1 MPVITEDLDVP
12 GGAGLKCQVVV
23 TLVGAGGAPAT
34 GFTADGHAIVGRN
47 VVIPVE
53 PPGDTSDWQL
63 DLVANSALTPA
74 GTAYRRVIQTAQGVV
89 ADDYFSVPAGGGP
102 YMLKDR
108 LTEAPASIASPAL
121 SVHAA
126 DLALHGG
133 GIELDYEVR
142 TTNLTISATGTA
154 LTEIARVT
162 IPLVAQPI
170 YLEAVVNVT
179 ASSGTADLLFC
190 LTASG
195 TPTTLGSLDAGTAIG
210 VPTAAVE
217 ANGRK
222 VRLSARLAPSTP
234 AGDYILGGNLLAGT
248 ATVLATSLLPTK
260 LWAVRA

>member
-1 MPVITEDLDVP
+1 MPVITEDLDIP
-12 GGAGLKCQVVV
+12 GGTGLKCQVIV
-23 TLVGAGGAPAT
+23 TLVGAGGAPAV
-34 GFTADGHAIVGRN
+34 GYTADGRAVVGRN
-47 VVIPVE
+47 VVVPPE
-53 PPGDTSDWQL
+53 PPGLSTWQL
-63 DLVANSALTPA
+63 DLVANSALIPA

-89 ADDYFSVPAGGGP
+89 ADDYFTVPAAGGP
-102 YMLKDR
+102 YLLKDR
-108 LTEAPASIASPAL
+108 LATPPASIASPAL
-121 SVHAA
+121 DLHAA

-162 IPLVAQPI
+162 IPLVARPI
-170 YLEAVVNVT
+170 YLEAEVNAA
-179 ASSGTADLLFC
+179 ASSGTANLLFC

-195 TPTTLGSLDAGTAIG
+195 TATTLGSLDAGTAIG

-260 LWAVRA
+260 LWAIRA